1 MDATTLCA
9 LMLKAKKVFAKE
21 QTFLSFPITPLPFAP
36 RQLDFFDQSNAAAL
50 LESIHHRKEFSTVVD
65 LIATGEAWQPSGDVR
80 LSDCFDSVLNLAVL
94 AVSSRTPEEEAA
106 FQAARAVLHTD
117 DHDSDK
123 YVAYRR
129 MRDAYLLA
137 EERYTA
143 ANLTAMNAGSDDKL
157 DWLHSTGPRLRREL
171 AELLQAWMFDG
182 FKDEIEAAQVQV
194 ATLGARS
201 PAQTWA
207 EWRAHFNPDLDSLHD
222 ANDGVSVMPS
232 GFSPVNAVAD
242 DAWRGFTLS
251 ASEVSAL
258 LQEAPATWLTTML
271 GSATPPSGTQAMSF
285 EFSSAAIVRPWFDP
299 GLFKAR
305 FWKFAQS
312 ERVLSDGRTPATG
325 ECPAYV
331 AALIFARKVSV
342 TTVNAA
348 PAPSGSFDGFRFS
361 QAALLSRAN
370 LLKRHNAILEDTT
383 LEPGELPPHLLT
395 KRRFDARA
403 TPFAM
408 RSAIAEPAVDFT
420 PLLFRAQPA
429 ATTPLTTVSPLMS
442 SAAMNVRTMQR
453 FDALKIERLAD
464 REFLTMPVFVAPP
477 PPPPPVSAN
486 PPPTPSPTAPPPA
499 ADTIYVLAFI
509 CKPLP
514 QCPNPDLSLQW

>member
-21 QTFLSFPITPLPFAP
+21 QSFLSFPISPLPYTP

-80 LSDCFDSVLNLAVL
+80 LSDSYDSVLNSAVL
-94 AVSSRTPEEEAA
+94 AVSSRTPDDEVA

-117 DHDSDK
+117 DQDSEK
-123 YVAYRR
+123 YIAYRQ
-129 MRDAYLLA
+129 MRDAYLIA
-137 EERYTA
+137 EQRYTA
-143 ANLTAMNAGSDDKL
+143 ANLTASSAGPEENL
-157 DWLHSTGPRLRREL
+157 DWLHSTGPGLRREL

-182 FKDEIEAAQVQV
+182 FKDEIEAAQLQV

-201 PAQTWA
+201 PSLTWA
-207 EWRAHFNPDLDSLHD
+207 EWRSHFNPDLDSLLD
-222 ANDGVSVMPS
+222 ASDGVRVMPS
-232 GFSPVNAVAD
+232 GFSPANAVAE

-251 ASEVSAL
+251 ASEVTAL
-258 LQEAPATWLTTML
+258 LQEAPSAWLTTML
-271 GSATPPSGTQAMSF
+271 GSATPPSGNQAMSF

-312 ERVLSDGRTPATG
+312 ERMLSDGKTPATG

-331 AALIFARKVSV
+331 AALVFARKVSV
-342 TTVNAA
+342 TSVNAG
-348 PAPSGSFDGFRFS
+348 PAPSGPFDGFRFS
-361 QAALLSRAN
+361 QAALLSSAN
-370 LLKRHNAILEDTT
+370 LQKRHNTILEDAT
-383 LEPGELPPHLLT
+383 LMPGELAPHLLT
-395 KRRFDARA
+395 KRRFGGHA
-403 TPFAM
+403 TPFAI
-408 RSAIAEPAVDFT
+408 RAAIDEPAGVFT
-420 PLLFRAQPA
+420 PMLFRAQPT
-429 ATTPLTTVSPLMS
+429 ATATVAPVMS
-442 SAAMNVRTMQR
+442 SATMNVRTMQR
-453 FDALKIERLAD
+453 FDALKVERLTD
-464 REFLTMPVFVAPP
+464 RQMLVMPEFVSAQPP
-477 PPPPPVSAN
+477 PPAVPPVSAS
-486 PPPTPSPTAPPPA
+486 PPPAPASPA

-514 QCPNPDLSLQW
+514 QCPNPDQSLQW